1 MKFVVSV
8 EDFWLEEDEGT
19 ELSSAL
25 REAVK
30 NDVISQI
37 RASIKEQ
44 VSVFMDSHIK
54 SVLNAEIETRVK
66 IVMDEIVSR
75 GKIKGN
81 YSSDP
86 ELTVSEWASKKF
98 ADARP
103 DITKSIESQ
112 VKRHVTELQQRYD
125 LLFASQLISKM
136 KEAGFMKEDVE
147 KLLQVSKTNELPT

>member
-37 RASIKEQ
+37 RASIKDQ
-44 VSVFMDSHIK
+44 VTVFMDAHIK
-54 SVLNAEIETRVK
+54 SALNAELETRVK

-75 GKIKGN
+75 GKVKGN

-112 VKRHVTELQQRYD
+112 VKRHVAELQQRYD